1 MTWSRGRLVRLAAL
15 PSCGRGRGWRSQ
27 LQQAACAAQ
36 DARLPFAFLLQ
47 RRGGDGRGPGPR
59 HPHATVCVLVWTCSG
74 PRLGVGA
81 PSCQGGVES
90 PPRGQGSLEPEA
102 MASQPGRL
110 TSKVPAW
117 ADRQRSGC
125 ARPRPQASRQSSSG
139 TLVLAGSVG
148 QHLLLRS
155 VPPESLHPV
164 SAGQA

>member
-1 MTWSRGRLVRLAAL
+1 MTWSHRRLAAL
-15 PSCGRGRGWRSQ
+15 PSCGRGGGRRSQ
-27 LQQAACAAQ
+27 LQQADCAAQ
-36 DARLPFAFLLQ
+36 DARLPFAFLLG
-47 RRGGDGRGPGPR
+47 RRGVTVGVLGPGVLIPLC
-59 HPHATVCVLVWTCSG
+59 VCSSG
-74 PRLGVGA
+74 RALAHGFGVGA

-90 PPRGQGSLEPEA
+90 PPRGQGSLESKA

-117 ADRQRSGC
+117 ANRRRSGC
-125 ARPRPQASRQSSSG
+125 ARPRLQGSRQSSSG

-155 VPPESLHPV
+155 LPPESLHPV